1 MSESHSDR
9 ADSGSENIEVAEI
22 VSDRPETSIFM
33 KLRSKRAKPEC
44 WSCRIAVAS
53 LEHQLSSL
61 KVAENNKTVKQALV
75 ILGETAEAVIS
86 KELRLSMIGKEAFE
100 WVHMKDLS
108 YEERK
113 SVTPSKMFIR
123 E

>member
-1 MSESHSDR
+1 M
-9 ADSGSENIEVAEI
+9 
-22 VSDRPETSIFM
+22 
-33 KLRSKRAKPEC
+33 
-44 WSCRIAVAS
+44 
-53 LEHQLSSL
+53 
-61 KVAENNKTVKQALV
+61 KQALV
-75 ILGETAEAVIS
+75 ILGETAEAVIP